1 MSFITTYGGRGLGA
15 LDRALA
21 NNRMTI
27 RDASRKASQQGF
39 EFGELAQNKIDQYY
53 NTFIGQ
59 YGGNT
64 NANSSGLSA
73 VRRAEAQGYSPEAIQ
88 ARGQSEGIQWGEAAQ
103 QYFAGLNKKD
113 EGIDV
118 AGILSNNQSQLDAV
132 QSRFQSQMTA
142 LQNSMAQ
149 QQQTY
154 QNNLSEMK
162 NTLTAQQN
170 PQTRESVLGVK
181 GAAPDSSNTAKLNR
195 QGMKGSFARTGL
207 RIKSLN
213 I

>member
-1 MSFITTYGGRGLGA
+1 MSYIANYGGPGLTA
-15 LDRALA
+15 LNKALA
-21 NNRMTI
+21 DSMTI
-27 RDASRKASQQGF
+27 RQASAAGANQGF
-39 EFGELAQNKIDQYY
+39 SFGAAAQNKIDQYY
-53 NTFIGQ
+53 NTHIGQ
-59 YGGNT
+59 FGGDT
-64 NANSSGLSA
+64 NSNAAGLTSVKRAIASGMNPQA
-73 VRRAEAQGYSPEAIQ
+73 VQ
-88 ARGQSEGIQWGEAAQ
+88 ARGAAEGISWGPAAQ
-103 QYFAGLNKKD
+103 EYFASLNKKED
-113 EGIDV
+113 GIDV

-142 LQNSMAQ
+142 LQNSMMQ

>member
-1 MSFITTYGGRGLGA
+1 MNTSYGESNYFGHADYYANRNQGYTNKQILNFINSNFGRFSPGESNQPGAGGLYDMIA
-15 LDRALA
+15 
-21 NNRMTI
+21 
-27 RDASRKASQQGF
+27 ASAKA
-39 EFGELAQNKIDQYY
+39 EDDEAKKKAELAQRQ
-53 NTFIGQ
+53 GQ
-59 YGGNT
+59 L
-64 NANSSGLSA
+64 NSIQSA
-73 VRRAEAQGYSPEAIQ
+73 
-88 ARGQSEGIQWGEAAQ
+88 
-103 QYFAGLNKKD
+103 FN
-113 EGIDV
+113 
-118 AGILSNNQSQLDAV
+118 
-132 QSRFQSQMTA
+132 SQMQQV
-142 LQNSMAQ
+142 QNQMSQ

-154 QNNLSEMK
+154 QNNLIEMR